1 LKIAENIIMA
11 LKNLRSN
18 KARSCLTM
26 LGIII
31 GVGAVITMVSLGD
44 GAKRQITDRITAMG
58 SNLLTVSPGKAG
70 VGFITNNTVNLLKD
84 SSDYIKTMAPAVR
97 GGKLAESGTGSLD
110 STVVGCTPA
119 YAAVRNYQTAYG
131 RFLNTEDNSAGARV
145 AVIGSYVAGELFPDV
160 NPIGEE
166 IKVAGVRLEIV
177 GVLISKGQSGFG
189 NADNQVLI
197 PLSTAQE
204 RIFGNNNLSEINIQV
219 SGPEYVDYTYNQVQ
233 QVLLDDL
240 KDKDKFNV
248 NNMAE
253 VLSTAQDMTRIMTL
267 LLAGIAA
274 VSLVVGGIGIM
285 NIMLVS
291 VTERIREIGIRKA
304 IGAQPGEI
312 LFLFLMEAIALSL
325 LGGLIGIL
333 WGGGLGLLIGKLIG
347 WKISV
352 SITAVIV
359 AFCFSLM
366 VGLFFGVYPAYK
378 ASGLNPI
385 EALRHE

>member
-1 LKIAENIIMA
+1 MKITENVLMA
-11 LKNLRSN
+11 LRNLRSN
-18 KARSCLTM
+18 KVRSCLTM

-70 VGFITNNTVNLLKD
+70 AGFITNDTTSLLQD
-84 SSDYIKTMAPAVR
+84 SSNYIEAIAPAVR
-97 GGKLAESGTGSLD
+97 GGKLAEAGTGSLD
-110 STVVGCTPA
+110 TSIIGCTPV
-119 YAAVRNYQTAYG
+119 YATVRNYPVAYG
-131 RFLNTEDNSAGARV
+131 RFLSSEDLGTRARV
-145 AVIGSYVAGELFPDV
+145 AVIGSHVAGELFPDV

-166 IKVAGVRLEIV
+166 IKAGGVRLEII
-177 GVLISKGQSGFG
+177 GVLVSKGQSGFG
-189 NADNQVLI
+189 NADNQILM

-219 SGPEYVDYTYNQVQ
+219 SGAEYVDYTYNRVQ
-233 QVLLDDL
+233 QVLMDDL

-253 VLSTAQDMTRIMTL
+253 ILSTAQDMTRIMTL
-267 LLAGIAA
+267 LLTGIAA
-274 VSLVVGGIGIM
+274 VSLMVGGIGIM

-304 IGAQPGEI
+304 VGAQPGEI
-312 LFLFLMEAIALSL
+312 LFLFLMEAVALSI
-325 LGGLIGIL
+325 LGGIIGIA
-333 WGGGLGLLIGKLIG
+333 WGGGLGFLIGKLIG
-347 WKISV
+347 WQISV
-352 SITAVIV
+352 SIAAVLI